1 MVAILTSGTLSDPDM
16 LRAQPEAA
24 YVLSLWERPAPPVA
38 PGGPPRSL
46 LGACY
51 TDCASNTLTLGQW
64 CVPRLLR
71 MGVLCAHKFLLF
83 FLLGQ
88 NCGRRRTTSRRGFVR
103 KKGMGVTT

>member
-1 MVAILTSGTLSDPDM
+1 MVAILTTGTLADPDM

-38 PGGPPRSL
+38 PGGPQRTL

-64 CVPRLLR
+64 CALLCSLPEQ
-71 MGVLCAHKFLLF
+71 MP
-83 FLLGQ
+83 
-88 NCGRRRTTSRRGFVR
+88 
-103 KKGMGVTT
+103 VT